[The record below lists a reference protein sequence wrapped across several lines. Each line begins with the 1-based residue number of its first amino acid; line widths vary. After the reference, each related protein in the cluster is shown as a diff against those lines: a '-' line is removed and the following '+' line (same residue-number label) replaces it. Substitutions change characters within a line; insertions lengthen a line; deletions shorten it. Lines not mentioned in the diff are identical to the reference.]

1 MASQQTPDSILTD
14 ALDTVSGFV
23 RQVTGVEPTPAEIA
37 DALTRYFV
45 LNEIKDH
52 IVMVREGGD
61 GPRNADS

>member
-1 MASQQTPDSILTD
+1 MIFMAPPEKQD
-14 ALDTVSGFV
+14 ALLTGALDGVADFV

-52 IVMVREGGD
+52 IVMMRE
-61 GPRNADS
+61 AE